1 MTFRR
6 HRLRIQTERHNIEGS
21 VQLPDTGFRSRTTDF
36 LNAHGRDFIA
46 VTDATLTPLDGGVP
60 EFHPYIGVSV
70 RHIVLVVE
78 PHPDAR
84 QDEDPQGPTVGVAT
98 S

>member
-46 VTDATLTPLDGGVP
+46 VTDATLTPLDGGAP
-60 EFHPYIGVSV
+60 EEHRYIGVSV

-78 PHPDAR
+78 ASEQPAE
-84 QDEDPQGPTVGVAT
+84 DEDPQGPTVGIAT

>member
-6 HRLRIQTERHNIEGS
+6 HRLRVQTARHNIEGF

-46 VTDATLTPLDGGVP
+46 VTDATLTPLDGG
-60 EFHPYIGVSV
+60 ESESHRYIAVSV
-70 RHIVLVVE
+70 RQIVLVVE
-78 PHPDAR
+78 ATPESAD
-84 QDEDPQGPTVGVAT
+84 DEAADGPTVGVAT